1 MTPQHRKHSAL
12 QKALLLGTLLAIPLF
27 LLQAQAQ
34 NYPNKAVR
42 LIVAQS
48 AGSATDVAARAI
60 ATPLA
65 ALLKQQVVVDNHAGA
80 GGLLGTEIAAKAP
93 ADGYTLIFANISTH
107 GVNPALYRR
116 LPYDAIRDFTPIGLA
131 TTTPNV
137 LVVNASLPPKNTAE
151 MITLLRNRP
160 GQLNVATPGSGS
172 SQHLAVEL
180 FMTMAGG
187 LKSQHVPYKGS
198 GPAMTAL
205 IAGEA
210 SWMIPTL
217 TLSLPH
223 IRSGKIRALGVTS
236 TTPHEDLPQV
246 PPLAETLPGY
256 EVLSWYGFAAPARTP
271 AAVVNLLNQ
280 ATATV
285 LAMPETRK
293 GLAGA
298 GMSVQHSTPAQFGD
312 FIRNEIEKWSKVAKG
327 AGITLD

>member
-1 MTPQHRKHSAL
+1 MQFSPMFHAAL
-12 QKALLLGTLLAIPLF
+12 VATATVAAFGMQ
-27 LLQAQAQ
+27 QAGAQ

-48 AGSATDVAARAI
+48 AGSATDVAARVI
-60 ATPLA
+60 AMPLS
-65 ALLKQQVVVDNHAGA
+65 ALLKQQVVVDNRAGA

-93 ADGYTLIFANISTH
+93 PDGYTLIFANISTH

-116 LPYDAIRDFTPIGLA
+116 LPYDAIRDFAPIGLA

-137 LVVNASLPPKNTAE
+137 LVVNASLPAKNTAE
-151 MITLLRNRP
+151 MITLVRNRP

-205 IAGEA
+205 ISGEA

-246 PPLAETLPGY
+246 PTLAEALPGY

-271 AAVVNLLNQ
+271 QALIERLNKDI
-280 ATATV
+280 ATV
-285 LAMPETRK
+285 LALPETRK

-298 GMSVQHSTPAQFGD
+298 GMGVQHGTPAQFGE
-312 FIRNEIEKWSKVAKG
+312 FIRSEIEKWTRVAKN

>member
-1 MTPQHRKHSAL
+1 MQHRNSHSAIIAAIV
-12 QKALLLGTLLAIPLF
+12 ALAASHSVPALA
-27 LLQAQAQ
+27 QS
-34 NYPNKAVR
+34 YPSKSIR

-48 AGSATDVAARAI
+48 AGSATDVAARVI

-65 ALLKQQVVVDNHAGA
+65 ALLRQQVVVDNRAGA

-116 LPYDAIRDFTPIGLA
+116 LPYDAIRDFAPIAMA

-137 LVVNASLPPKNTAE
+137 LVVNASLPAKNTAE
-151 MITLLRNRP
+151 LITLIRNRP

-180 FMTMAGG
+180 FMTMAGN

-205 IAGEA
+205 ISGEA

-223 IRSGKIRALGVTS
+223 IRSGKIRALGVPS
-236 TTPHEDLPQV
+236 ITPHEDLPQV
-246 PPLAETLPGY
+246 PTLAEALPGY

-271 AAVVNLLNQ
+271 QALIERLNKDI
-280 ATATV
+280 ATV
-285 LAMPETRK
+285 LALPETRK

-298 GMSVQHSTPAQFGD
+298 GMGVQHGTPAQFGE
-312 FIRNEIEKWSKVAKG
+312 FIRSEIEKWTRVAKN

>member
-1 MTPQHRKHSAL
+1 MQQRNSHLAAIAAIATLAAGPVAPAL
-12 QKALLLGTLLAIPLF
+12 
-27 LLQAQAQ
+27 AQ
-34 NYPNKAVR
+34 NYPTKSIR

-48 AGSATDVAARAI
+48 AGSATDVAARVI
-60 ATPLA
+60 ATPLS
-65 ALLKQQVVVDNHAGA
+65 ALLKQQVVVDNRAGA
-80 GGLLGTEIAAKAP
+80 GGLLGTELAARAP

-107 GVNPALYRR
+107 GVNPALYRK
-116 LPYDAIRDFTPIGLA
+116 LPYDAIRDFTPIA
-131 TTTPNV
+131 MACTTPNV
-137 LVVNASLPPKNTAE
+137 LVVNASLPAKTAAE
-151 MITLLRNRP
+151 LIALIRSRP

-236 TTPHEDLPQV
+236 TAPHEDLPQV
-246 PPLAETLPGY
+246 PPLADTLPGY

-271 AAVVNLLNQ
+271 AAIVSQLNK
-280 ATATV
+280 AAATV

-293 GLAGA
+293 GLAAA
-298 GMSVQHSTPAQFGD
+298 GMSVQHSTPAQFGE
-312 FIRNEIEKWSKVAKG
+312 FIRSEIEKWTKVARG

>member
-1 MTPQHRKHSAL
+1 MKPQHRKHNAL
-12 QKALLLGTLLAIPLF
+12 QKALLLGTLLTPLCP
-27 LLQAQAQ
+27 LQVQAQ

-48 AGSATDVAARAI
+48 AGSATDVAARVI

-65 ALLKQQVVVDNHAGA
+65 ALLKQQVVVDNRAGA

-137 LVVNASLPPKNTAE
+137 LVVNASLPAKNTAE

-205 IAGEA
+205 ISGEA

-223 IRSGKIRALGVTS
+223 IRSGKIRALGVSS
-236 TTPHEDLPQV
+236 TAPHEDLPQV

-271 AAVVNLLNQ
+271 AAVVNLLNK

-298 GMSVQHSTPAQFGD
+298 GMSVQHSSPAQLGD

-327 AGITLD
+327 SGITLD

>member
-1 MTPQHRKHSAL
+1 MLKLKHA
-12 QKALLLGTLLAIPLF
+12 AAATLAAITLN
-27 LLQAQAQ
+27 A
-34 NYPNKAVR
+34 
-42 LIVAQS
+42 
-48 AGSATDVAARAI
+48 
-60 ATPLA
+60 PLA
-65 ALLKQQVVVDNHAGA
+65 AAQDYPTRPVRMIVPFAAGGPTDVIARVVAQKLTEGLGQQVVVDNRAGA

-116 LPYDAIRDFTPIGLA
+116 LPYDAIRDFAPIAMA

-137 LVVNASLPPKNTAE
+137 LVVNASLPAKNTAE
-151 MITLLRNRP
+151 LIALIRNRP

-187 LKSQHVPYKGS
+187 IKSQHVPYKGS

-223 IRSGKIRALGVTS
+223 IRSGKIRALGVSS

-246 PPLAETLPGY
+246 PTLAEALPGY

-271 AAVVNLLNQ
+271 QALIERLNKHI
-280 ATATV
+280 ATV
-285 LAMPETRK
+285 LSMPETRK

-298 GMSVQHSTPAQFGD
+298 GMGVQHSTPAQFGE
-312 FIRNEIEKWSKVAKG
+312 FIRSEIEKWTRVAKN

>member
-1 MTPQHRKHSAL
+1 MSHRNAHPAFIATIAAL
-12 QKALLLGTLLAIPLF
+12 AALPPVAAF
-27 LLQAQAQ
+27 AQ
-34 NYPNKAVR
+34 NYPTKSVR

-48 AGSATDVAARAI
+48 AGSATDVAARVI

-65 ALLKQQVVVDNHAGA
+65 ALLKQQVVVDNRAGA

-116 LPYDAIRDFTPIGLA
+116 LPYDAIRDFAPIAMA

-137 LVVNASLPPKNTAE
+137 LVVNASLPAKNTAE
-151 MITLLRNRP
+151 LIALIRNRP

-187 LKSQHVPYKGS
+187 IKSQHVPYKGS

-223 IRSGKIRALGVTS
+223 IRSGKIRALGVSS

-246 PPLAETLPGY
+246 PTLAEALPGY

-271 AAVVNLLNQ
+271 QALIERLNKHIAAVLS
-280 ATATV
+280 
-285 LAMPETRK
+285 MPETRK

-298 GMSVQHSTPAQFGD
+298 GMGVQHSTPAQFGE
-312 FIRNEIEKWSKVAKG
+312 FIRSEIEKWTRVAKN